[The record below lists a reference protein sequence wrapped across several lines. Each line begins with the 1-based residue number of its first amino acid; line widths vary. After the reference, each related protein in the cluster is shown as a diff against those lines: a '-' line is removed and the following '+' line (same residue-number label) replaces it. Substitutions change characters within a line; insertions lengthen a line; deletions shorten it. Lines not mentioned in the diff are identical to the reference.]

1 MLGGDRPPPTLGGG
15 GDSEDSDGS
24 EGSEYEGNGMGTERY
39 DGNGGGSSDDDGS
52 NEAEQEW
59 AAVDD
64 FARRKS
70 IRAAPAA
77 AGKKFLT
84 IEDEVSAVV

>member
-1 MLGGDRPPPTLGGG
+1 
-15 GDSEDSDGS
+15 
-24 EGSEYEGNGMGTERY
+24 MGTERY
-39 DGNGGGSSDDDGS
+39 DGNGGGSSGDDGS
-52 NEAEQEW
+52 DGAEQEW